1 MALPEGLGA
10 ANVGFKTLFQKTFNE
25 TKDPSEE
32 IAMRVDSSDLGES
45 YEWLGDF
52 PGMKEW
58 VGDRTLEEFAK
69 FDYSI
74 KNKSFEGTVKVPFK
88 DIKYD
93 KLGKYK
99 PAIAQM
105 AQNCKKFGYELGVQT
120 LVTGHLNNCYDG
132 KKFFAAD
139 HAVGA
144 NTYSN
149 LGNLALTEANLLA
162 AYAFMMGIKNPSDE
176 PIGVLPTT
184 LMVGPQQFATAIDLV
199 ETQKANGNKTYKL
212 VKVIVEPRITGLEWY
227 LLDTSKIVKPII
239 LQVAEEGN
247 FTEDDSQKFMK
258 DTMLY
263 GADAFLNAGYGLW
276 QLAYKSQGGI

>member
-1 MALPEGLGA
+1 
-10 ANVGFKTLFQKTFNE
+10 
-25 TKDPSEE
+25 
-32 IAMRVDSSDLGES
+32 MR
-45 YEWLGDF
+45 
-52 PGMKEW
+52 EW
-58 VGDRTLEEFAK
+58 VGDRELKEFAK

-74 KNKSFEGTVKVPFK
+74 KNRKFEGTVKVPFK

-93 KLGKYK
+93 KIGKYK
-99 PAIAQM
+99 PAIAQL
-105 AQNCKKFGYELGVQT
+105 AENCKKFGYTLAVQALT
-120 LVTGHLNNCYDG
+120 TGHLNDCYDG
-132 KKFFAAD
+132 KKFFATN
-139 HAVGA
+139 HTVGTD
-144 NTYSN
+144 TYSN

-162 AYAFMMGIKNPSDE
+162 AYAFMMSIKNSSGE
-176 PIGVLPTT
+176 PMGVLPTT
-184 LMVGPQQFATAIDLV
+184 LVVGPQQFATAIDLV

-212 VKVIVEPRITGLEWY
+212 VKVVVEPRITGLEWY

-276 QLAYKSQGGI
+276 QLAYKSQGGV